1 MMKIIFL
8 ILTAT
13 LSVNAVAAQSIDDIL
28 GKYLENIGG
37 KEKWE
42 AIKAMKMEGSLAMGG
57 MEFPGTVY
65 SAAPNRQRVE
75 VNVQGQQI
83 VQAYDGETAWWIN
96 PFMGGADPQTMPAE
110 IAEQMTSEQFESPFL
125 NYKEK
130 GHTAELVGD
139 AEAEGTA
146 THEIKLTKKDGDVE
160 FYYFDKEYA
169 VPILVKKPVKTG
181 PAKGQFA
188 ETYLS
193 DYREVDGLTFPFFI
207 ESKVNGQSLQK
218 LRVKS
223 IQINPEL
230 DANFFTMPG
239 KQ

>member
-1 MMKIIFL
+1 
-8 ILTAT
+8 
-13 LSVNAVAAQSIDDIL
+13 
-28 GKYLENIGG
+28 
-37 KEKWE
+37 
-42 AIKAMKMEGSLAMGG
+42 MKMEGSLAMGG

-110 IAEQMTSEQFESPFL
+110 E
-125 NYKEK
+125 
-130 GHTAELVGD
+130 
-139 AEAEGTA
+139 
-146 THEIKLTKKDGDVE
+146 
-160 FYYFDKEYA
+160 
-169 VPILVKKPVKTG
+169 TG
-181 PAKGQFA
+181 PAKGQFT

-218 LRVKS
+218 LSVKS

-230 DANFFTMPG
+230 DANFFTMPA